1 MRKVVL
7 GAVVGAALVLPA
19 SASAITANMLV
30 LPNPAVRGQT
40 VIFDGS
46 LSSSLTFQ
54 IGCPSH
60 IETYSWNFGDGTGA
74 TGKQVQHVYTR
85 SGTYNATLTVDSGAE
100 WCSTDTDSESVRV
113 LP

>member
-1 MRKVVL
+1 MKKLVM
-7 GAVVGAALVLPA
+7 GAAVAAALALPS
-19 SASAITANMLV
+19 SAGAITANMLV
-30 LPNPAVRGQT
+30 LPNPAITGQT

-60 IETYSWNFGDGTGA
+60 IETYSWDFGDGTGA

-85 SGTYNATLTVDSGAE
+85 GGTYQASLTVDSGAE
-100 WCSTDTDSESVRV
+100 WCRTDTDTETVTV

>member
-1 MRKVVL
+1 MRKLIAAAVL
-7 GAVVGAALVLPA
+7 AAALTVPATAGAV
-19 SASAITANMLV
+19 TANMLV
-30 LPNPAVRGQT
+30 LPNPAVTGQT

-60 IETYSWNFGDGTGA
+60 IETYTWDFGDGSGA

-85 SGTYNATLTVDSGAE
+85 GGTYQASLTVDSGAE
-100 WCSTDTDSESVRV
+100 WCRADTDTETVTV